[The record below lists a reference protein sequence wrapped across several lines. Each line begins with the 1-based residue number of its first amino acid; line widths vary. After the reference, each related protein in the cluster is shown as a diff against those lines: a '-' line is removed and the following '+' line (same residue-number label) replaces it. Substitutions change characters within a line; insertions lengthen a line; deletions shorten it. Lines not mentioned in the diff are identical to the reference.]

1 MKRFKYFLALAFA
14 WMGGVFSASAE
25 TFTAESPEGKTVEYT
40 TQYGA
45 AIVAASSATNQAIE
59 GALTIPDVV
68 EYNGSQY
75 NVIQIGAEAFK
86 GNTKLTSV
94 VIGDNVTNINESA
107 FYGCSNLASVTF
119 GAGLARIDKNGFYH
133 CTSLTSVQFP
143 EGLKSFGQYAF
154 CGSGLSC
161 DIVIPS
167 SVLTIEEQA
176 FAWTS
181 ITSVR
186 LQSNATIKA
195 GAFYYCN
202 SITAYYFSPTV
213 LQPTINHNSSYG
225 YPVTINNG
233 TKIYVSQATISM
245 LENGW
250 FQSGHI
256 FQSMYNSAPSTFV
269 AYEST
274 EGSVFMQQIAMA
286 NEESTSVGS
295 LALCFTVTSTDESN
309 RTAALYCP
317 PSTGYVANELLKSGD
332 NAVIKNNLTADGKLI
347 IPETVTDR
355 QGNQY
360 TVTVIGA
367 GAFGEY
373 ATNYYNH
380 ITGLKFP
387 NTITHIG
394 VKAFRYI
401 QNLEGNLIIPASVSQ
416 IGHPEVPSA
425 DLFYSDSYGTHKVD
439 GVYMMHTSASQID
452 WYETQANYYFAY
464 SGNNETSTYLYVCQ
478 EIYDKAYGK
487 NGATRYPS
495 TSAFRSWLNSNYWN
509 GGSHVALFNP
519 ATLGLAWNTEQT
531 IVDIS
536 GEYEAPDLL
545 NPFGL
550 TVTYSSSNPGV
561 AAIDETTGEITLGTA
576 EGSTT
581 LTATFA
587 GNDEYTTSVS
597 VQTVILRRGEP
608 MMAEDQE
615 NHNEWNTCEA
625 LTKVTRWTPNPE
637 LYQEYN
643 MWAMPHMMDGQF
655 YVSAFWQSNNSST
668 ESESFYWNDITYDYK
683 HLQLSCSP
691 ALLSPNYGSYY
702 DEYGHDGAAGSTF
715 GGFICFKVKG
725 PGTIIVR
732 GFTESDNAKMG
743 ICVQGNT
750 PLLFAGA
757 EDREI
762 SYDYTLDADAEAYA
776 YVYGASLSP
785 SRHGY
790 IRYIK
795 FIPEGTVLAD
805 VSVGGVAIEEE
816 SDDVLGDGGSVGFE
830 WREDEGGDEYFDGGE
845 VKRFIGGDAEGGDDG
860 NEPIVSPNR
869 YPVLILNNANL
880 TSENGPAIEVNSHDR
895 FLIELRGQNTIT
907 TTNGNAAIS
916 MGTLQSADWGGGTI
930 RIVGL
935 EEGASLTIPAV
946 EGVENGIY
954 LAESSI
960 HVENFSGD
968 ISGTDYGIR
977 FQGYDNQDYD
987 NDANCN
993 MTFGKGM
1000 SLKMQGGEA
1009 ALTGFN
1015 PQSMYNLGYY
1025 DEEADE
1031 WKEYVLLDSD
1041 IEGAE
1046 VVWSEDG
1053 VVYGVREEE
1062 WVEDPENPEDGEWVY
1077 TTTPAKYLYFGVR
1090 PSEVEITISSAGMA
1104 TFSSKYPLDFS
1115 EVEGLKAYIV
1125 SVFVPSTSSLTL
1137 TRLEQTPA
1145 NEGLLLKGAP
1155 GTYTVPVMEE
1165 YYAGTANLLVPILSD
1180 ITLTPTEDEYTNFV
1194 LTRYNGNVGFYR
1206 FGQPQSYSAG
1216 KAYLQIETELVE
1228 LANKPNAQGVKGFV
1242 LNFDDEDIAT
1252 GIAEMEDGR
1261 SKTTDV
1267 SIYNLAG
1274 QHVSKAQKGLYIVN
1288 GKKAVV
1294 K

>member
-1 MKRFKYFLALAFA
+1 MKHLKLFLTSIFIYL
-14 WMGGVFSASAE
+14 GGVINVFAAENFTALSAE
-25 TFTAESPEGKTVEYT
+25 GKLIEYSIE
-40 TQYGA
+40 YSS
-45 AIVAASSATNQAIE
+45 AIVAASSTINQAIE

-68 EYNGSQY
+68 EYNGY
-75 NVIQIGAEAFK
+75 EYPVTKIGTEAFK
-86 GNTKLTSV
+86 GNTRLTSV
-94 VIGDNVTNINESA
+94 TIGNNVTTINQGA
-107 FYGCSNLASVTF
+107 FEGCTNLASVTF
-119 GAGLARIDKNGFYH
+119 GTGLVRIEKNGFH
-133 CTSLTSVQFP
+133 QCTSLTSVQFP

-154 CGSGLSC
+154 CSSGLSC

-167 SVLTIEEQA
+167 SVLNIEEQA

-195 GAFYYCN
+195 GAFYYCD

-213 LQPTINHNSSYG
+213 LQPIINHSSSYG

-233 TKIYVSQATISM
+233 TKIYVSQGTISM
-245 LENGW
+245 LKNGW

-269 AYEST
+269 AYESI
-274 EGSVFMQQIAMA
+274 EGSVFMNQIDVS
-286 NEESTSVGS
+286 NGEGTNVGS
-295 LALCFTVTSTDESN
+295 LALCFTVTSSDENN

-317 PSTGYVANELLKSGD
+317 PSTGYVATDILKSGA
-332 NAVIKNNLTADGKLI
+332 NAVIKNNLTADGKLV
-347 IPETVTDR
+347 IPETVTDG
-355 QGNQY
+355 QGKTY
-360 TVTVIGA
+360 TVTEIGA

-380 ITGLKFP
+380 ISGLKFP

-394 VKAFRYI
+394 VKAFRYL
-401 QNLEGNLIIPASVSQ
+401 QYLSGNLIIPASVSQ
-416 IGHPEVPSA
+416 IGHPDVDRAE
-425 DLFYSDSYGTHKVD
+425 LFYQDQYGEVKVP
-439 GVYMMHTSASQID
+439 GVYMMHTSASDID
-452 WYETQANYYFAY
+452 WYETQAYYYFAY
-464 SGNNETSTYLYVCQ
+464 DYSGTNTTLNVCQ
-478 EIYDKAYGK
+478 EIYDKAYGY

-495 TSAFRSWLNSNYWN
+495 KSAFWSWHYSSNWQGNSYQ
-509 GGSHVALFNP
+509 VKLFDP
-519 ATLGLAWNTEQT
+519 STYGLQWNTAQT

-550 TVTYSSSNPGV
+550 MVTYSSSNPGV

-702 DEYGHDGAAGSTF
+702 DEYGHDNMAGSTF

-750 PLLFAGA
+750 PLLFSGA

-762 SYDYTLDADAEAYA
+762 SYDYTLDAEAEAYA

-785 SRHGY
+785 TRHGY

-795 FIPEGTVLAD
+795 FIPEGTVMAD
-805 VSVGGVAIEEE
+805 VSVGGIAIEEE

-830 WREDEGGDEYFDGGE
+830 WREDEEGGEDIGGGE
-845 VKRFIGGDAEGGDDG
+845 VKRFIGGDPEGGDDG
-860 NEPIVSPNR
+860 NEYPAVPNR

-895 FLIELRGQNTIT
+895 FLIELRGHNTIT
-907 TTNGNAAIS
+907 TSSGNAAIS
-916 MGTLQSADWGGGTI
+916 MGTLQETDWGGGTI

-946 EGVENGIY
+946 EGVESGIY

-960 HVENFSGD
+960 MVENFSGD

-977 FQGYDNQDYD
+977 FQGYDSQDYN

-993 MTFGKGM
+993 MYLGQGM
-1000 SLKMQGGEA
+1000 SLKMHGSEA
-1009 ALTGFN
+1009 ALSDFN

-1041 IEGAE
+1041 IEGAK

-1053 VVYGVREEE
+1053 VAYGIEEE
-1062 WVEDPENPEDGEWVY
+1062 KWVADPDDPDEGQWEY
-1077 TTTPAKYLYFGVR
+1077 SITPAKYLLFGIY
-1090 PSEVEITISSAGMA
+1090 PEAIHLNLSSADLV
-1104 TFSSKYPLDFS
+1104 TLCSKYPLDFA
-1115 EVEGLKAYIV
+1115 EVEGLKAYIITG
-1125 SVFVPSTSSLTL
+1125 FKPSESKL
-1137 TRLEQTPA
+1137 
-1145 NEGLLLKGAP
+1145 
-1155 GTYTVPVMEE
+1155 
-1165 YYAGTANLLVPILSD
+1165 
-1180 ITLTPTEDEYTNFV
+1180 V
-1194 LTRYNGNVGFYR
+1194 LTRADEAPAGMPLLIYRTGSTTEFSIPVVETDMYYGENLLKPGPAEIQATDGDKSNFILTYDPNDTSADRKIGFYTFNDTR
-1206 FGQPQSYSAG
+1206 TIPEG
-1216 KAYLQIETELVE
+1216 KAYLQIPTSSL
-1228 LANKPNAQGVKGFV
+1228 PSSVKGFSIV
-1242 LNFDDEDIAT
+1242 FTDDEPTA
-1252 GIAEMEDGR
+1252 IAEIGDGTGKAQDTVIYDITGR
-1261 SKTTDV
+1261 RLSKT
-1267 SIYNLAG
+1267 
-1274 QHVSKAQKGLYIVN
+1274 QKGVNIVD
-1288 GKKAVV
+1288 GKKVMV